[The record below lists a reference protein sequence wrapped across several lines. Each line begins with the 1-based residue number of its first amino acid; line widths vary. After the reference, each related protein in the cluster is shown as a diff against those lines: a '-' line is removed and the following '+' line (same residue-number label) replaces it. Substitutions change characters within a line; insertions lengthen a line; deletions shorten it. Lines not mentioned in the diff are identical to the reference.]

1 MRSWKTT
8 KKNSVTT
15 APGARPHR
23 RAAGRGSLALVGLAA
38 GLLFA
43 SQTLLAA
50 SAAPPERHPPGTL
63 VTAGTIRLYI
73 EKEGSGPPLVL
84 LPAGPGLDHAYFHP
98 YLSSLTPWRT
108 VVYLDP
114 RGCGRSELGR
124 GGDLDTD
131 AMVFDLEQVRLALGS
146 ERLDLLGHGI
156 GEAVAVLYADR
167 HPDRVG
173 RLIIVGGAGHPGSFL
188 DEPRLEAL
196 TTPGMKT
203 ALAQAGADRYLSAD
217 GRLRERFRILVPL
230 FFQRLTDHAFQRA
243 FVDQITL
250 SDEVRNILAPRMGR
264 NPQGFERAL
273 GKLSI
278 PVLIVAG
285 RYDPTATVEQ
295 AEGLRAMIPS
305 SRLAILEESG
315 SFPFAEQPVEFL
327 RLVREFLGA
336 MGEGAKV
343 AGAGGG
349 I

>member
-1 MRSWKTT
+1 M
-8 KKNSVTT
+8 
-15 APGARPHR
+15 G
-23 RAAGRGSLALVGLAA
+23 LVAS
-38 GLLFA
+38 LLFA
-43 SQTLLAA
+43 CGRPLPA
-50 SAAPPERHPPGTL
+50 SAAPPERHPAGTL

-98 YLSSLTPWRT
+98 YLSSLAPWRT
-108 VVYLDP
+108 VLYLDP

-124 GGDLDTD
+124 GEDLDLG
-131 AMVFDLEQVRLALGS
+131 AMVFDLEQVRRAFGF
-146 ERLDLLGHGI
+146 ERLDLLGHGT

-173 RLIIVGGAGHPGSFL
+173 RLIILGGAAHPGSFL
-188 DEPRLEAL
+188 DNPRLEAG
-196 TTPGMKT
+196 TTPDMKT
-203 ALAQAGADRYLSAD
+203 ALMQAGADRYLSAD
-217 GRLRERFRILVPL
+217 GRLRERLRILAPL
-230 FFQRLTDHAFQRA
+230 FFQRLTDRAFQRA

-250 SDEVRNILAPRMGR
+250 SDEVRKLLAPRMGQD
-264 NPQGFERAL
+264 PQGFERAL
-273 GKLSI
+273 TRLTI

-285 RYDPTATVEQ
+285 RFDPTATIEQ
-295 AEGLRAMIPS
+295 AEALRAMIPT
-305 SRLAILEESG
+305 SRLAILDESG
-315 SFPFAEQPVEFL
+315 AFPFAEQPVEFL